1 MALDATAVSTI
12 RRSRGARHGSPLI
25 VQIKRNNRP
34 PPVNQIAEIDRTLT
48 TLFEGFVNLTEQ
60 LRFTPICDLSDEAT
74 VAKQQYAGIYKID
87 IEVTEPHKTLTE
99 WISWFTAEWVQERY
113 ERKFVPNPKKKR
125 LAAHSELAQWMPLY
139 LGKSKNIAGRVWE
152 HINLK
157 LAQPTT
163 AMKLKERSNM
173 ANQRFRLSTIRVE
186 VENYDLIMPKLESA
200 LRDKY
205 NPVLGRQ

>member
-1 MALDATAVSTI
+1 
-12 RRSRGARHGSPLI
+12 
-25 VQIKRNNRP
+25 
-34 PPVNQIAEIDRTLT
+34 
-48 TLFEGFVNLTEQ
+48 
-60 LRFTPICDLSDEAT
+60 
-74 VAKQQYAGIYKID
+74 
-87 IEVTEPHKTLTE
+87 
-99 WISWFTAEWVQERY
+99 
-113 ERKFVPNPKKKR
+113 
-125 LAAHSELAQWMPLY
+125 MPLY